1 MVAVSETGRKSPDDN
16 KLITNN
22 NEQQPIVVTKELD
35 NKNKNSNITC
45 NLRLLL
51 FPTRINQGR

>member
-45 NLRLLL
+45 NL
-51 FPTRINQGR
+51 